1 MLEYLLARPGEVVT
15 REEIQ
20 TALWQSDTFVDFDHG
35 LNTAINKIREA
46 LGDSAGNP
54 RFVETVPRRGY
65 RFIAPV
71 DRPAP
76 VTTDGP
82 TEVENPPRQPIHH
95 PRRLAIGAGVAAA
108 ALLAAGFILVPP
120 GHRLRSTTG

>member
-1 MLEYLLARPGEVVT
+1 MPSRIVQFGVFQAHLDSGELYRDGIKLKLGGQPFQVLEYLLARPGEVVT

-46 LGDSAGNP
+46 LGDSATNP

-71 DRPAP
+71 DRPVP
-76 VTTDGP
+76 VEPVG
-82 TEVENPPRQPIHH
+82 Q
-95 PRRLAIGAGVAAA
+95 GK
-108 ALLAAGFILVPP
+108 
-120 GHRLRSTTG
+120 LRSDLTGPAT